1 MGNPAPTRAATL
13 GIVTDTSTPMSVH
26 QVTDEQFI
34 TWARQSG
41 HPVPIEQAPGWD
53 PFDER
58 VPGRAPWR
66 RLAVSSGSDA
76 PSAVIAFTAFA
87 GRGFRYLWA
96 KHGPIWLDP
105 QTPEA
110 EATLRTAL
118 RAYVAT
124 EDPGVTF
131 LRLHAKHPARDLHEL
146 LQTVT
151 YDETVVVDLTPAEDA
166 IMAGFSKSARKKLRR
181 TLEDTAMVCSD
192 ETGLNRARFD
202 ELYAIYQE
210 TADRS
215 SFGIYDADVYFS
227 MLESLGSAARV
238 FVARRTDAGSVEDP
252 RAPGRAVA
260 WIIST
265 VFDGVGVDYFGGG
278 NAESL
283 ETNAALRLKW
293 HIFTTLKSE
302 GVTRYDLMGVGS
314 ARAPQLMGVRQFK
327 LQFAD
332 ETTPVDGAWDVPV
345 RNGRYAVLVRALGV
359 KHALGGLLGRVR
371 SRSR

>member
-1 MGNPAPTRAATL
+1 
-13 GIVTDTSTPMSVH
+13 MSVR
-26 QVTDEQFI
+26 QVTDEEFM

-41 HPVPIEQAPGWD
+41 HPVPIEQAPEWD
-53 PFDER
+53 AFDAR
-58 VPGRAPWR
+58 VAGRTPWR
-66 RLAVSSGSDA
+66 RLAVSSGGGA

-110 EATLRTAL
+110 EAALRTAL
-118 RAYVAT
+118 RAYVAA
-124 EDPGVTF
+124 EAPDVAF
-131 LRLHAKHPARDLHEL
+131 LRIHATTPAPDLHEL

-151 YDETVVVDLTPAEDA
+151 YDETVVVDLTPPVET

-192 ETGLNRARFD
+192 ETGLDRVTFD

-215 SFGIYDADVYFS
+215 SFGIYDADVYFA
-227 MLESLGSAARV
+227 MLESLGGAARV
-238 FVARRTDAGSVEDP
+238 FVARRTDAGDAETP
-252 RAPGRAVA
+252 RTPGRAVA

-302 GVTRYDLMGVGS
+302 GVGRYDLMGVGS

-332 ETTPVDGAWDVPV
+332 GTTPVDGAWDVPV
-345 RNGRYAVLVRALGV
+345 RDGRYALLVRLLGL

-371 SRSR
+371 RPR